1 MQTAFPHQMTRCR
14 RYISRHDDIIDEGDL
29 ASKVR
34 REQERQVLADGSFV
48 APFLVAKKVRALWLR
63 A

>member
-1 MQTAFPHQMTRCR
+1 MTRCR